1 MMLKNQLKKFYYN
14 IFKNYEKELEKLTLD
29 CKSLLDVGCGNN
41 SPIKHFSNKLYTVGV
56 DAYLPSIE
64 KSKNQRI
71 HNDYLN
77 IDVMDIGEK
86 INSKSFDCVL
96 ASDLIE
102 HLTKENGLKL
112 IKMMEE
118 IATKKVIIFTPNGF
132 LPQGEYDN
140 NPWQIHHSGW
150 DVEEMQDL
158 GYKIIGINGWKSLR
172 GEYAIIKFK
181 PIFLWTLLSDI
192 TQLYV
197 RNKPKYAFQILC
209 VKELNF

>member
-1 MMLKNQLKKFYYN
+1 MLKKQLKKFYYN
-14 IFKNYEKELEKLTLD
+14 IFKNYEKELEILTRD

-41 SPIKHFSNKLYTVGV
+41 SPIKHFSHKLYTVGV

-64 KSKNQRI
+64 KSKNLRI

-86 INSKSFDCVL
+86 INPKSFDCVL

-150 DVEEMQDL
+150 EVEEMQDL

-181 PIFLWTLLSDI
+181 PMLLWTLFSDI